1 MSRGAS
7 WEGARR
13 WSTILEVPNTL
24 VHFAAQGAASHALWR
39 RADPRWIYLG
49 CLLPDL
55 PWILRRA
62 VVALGLPVDGFDLRL
77 YTMAQASLAGTL
89 LLCGALA
96 LVTAAPRLVLA
107 TLGANTLLHLLLDAT
122 EVKWGNGVH
131 LLAPFSWRMTS
142 FDLLPGES
150 LVYRVLAVAGAAL
163 LAWEIARRSRPTL
176 GLALGPKRLA
186 AASALL
192 AAYFLA
198 PLFSLSAILASDSY
212 SVKTLREVEARPGR
226 AIGLD
231 RTAFVVT
238 PAGGRIRL
246 WTGEEVRASGPV
258 PAHDATVSLYGTFLA
273 PDVLRVDRLVEHHQ
287 DRDWPSYLA
296 LVLLAAVWARPLRRR
311 SPA

>member
-1 MSRGAS
+1 M
-7 WEGARR
+7 
-13 WSTILEVPNTL
+13 PNTL
-24 VHFAAQGAASHALWR
+24 VHFAAQGAASRALWR
-39 RADPRWIYLG
+39 RLDPRWIYLG

-62 VVALGLPVDGFDLRL
+62 VVAASLPVDGFDLRL

-96 LVTAAPRLVLA
+96 LLTAAPRLVLVV
-107 TLGANTLLHLLLDAT
+107 LGGNALLHLLLDAT

-142 FDLLPGES
+142 FGLLPGES
-150 LVYRVLAVAGAAL
+150 VVYVALAIAGALL
-163 LAWEIARRSRPTL
+163 LAWEVAAPWRPTL
-176 GLALGPKRLA
+176 GLDLRPKRLA
-186 AASALL
+186 AAGVLL

-198 PLFSLSAILASDSY
+198 PLPFFGAVFASDSY

-226 AIGLD
+226 TVGLD
-231 RTAFVVT
+231 RTVFVAT

-246 WTGEEVRASGPV
+246 WTGEEVRAAGRV
-258 PAHDATVSLYGTFLA
+258 PSRDATVSLYGTFLA
-273 PDVLRVDRLVEHHQ
+273 PDVLRVDRLVEHRR

-296 LVLLAAVWARPLRRR
+296 LVLLGLVWARPLLGAPRP
-311 SPA
+311 PAS

>member
-1 MSRGAS
+1 
-7 WEGARR
+7 
-13 WSTILEVPNTL
+13 VPNTL

-39 RADPRWIYLG
+39 RLDPRWIYLG

-62 VVALGLPVDGFDLRL
+62 VVASGLPVDGFDLRL

-96 LVTAAPRLVLA
+96 LLTAAPRLVLA
-107 TLGANTLLHLLLDAT
+107 VLGVNALFHLLLDAT

-131 LLAPFSWRMTS
+131 LLAPFSWRMAS
-142 FDLLPGES
+142 FDLLRGES
-150 LVYRVLAVAGAAL
+150 VVYLALAVAGAFL
-163 LAWEIARRSRPTL
+163 LAWEIAGPRRPTL
-176 GLALGPKRLA
+176 GLDLRPKRLA
-186 AASALL
+186 AVGALL

-198 PLFSLSAILASDSY
+198 PLPFLGAIQASDSY

-226 AIGLD
+226 TVGLD
-231 RTAFVVT
+231 RTAFVAR

-246 WTGEEVRASGPV
+246 WTGEEVRATGPL
-258 PAHDATVSLYGTFLA
+258 PGHDATVSLYGTFLA
-273 PDVLRVDRLVEHHQ
+273 PDVLRVDRLMEHRR

-296 LVLLAAVWARPLRRR
+296 LVLLGLVWARPLLGA
-311 SPA
+311 SPPRHG